1 MMGEDDAT
9 VCHSPPRDCH
19 PTPLG
24 RQVEILVLNKTVCQD
39 KSQYQIHSFALQKA
53 IIQVSSHFSAE
64 VLHVGHMELES
75 FGLNAVCAC
84 SSAVHLCG
92 RMVLW

>member
-1 MMGEDDAT
+1 MEENDAI
-9 VCHSPPRDCH
+9 VCRTPSRLPPH
-19 PTPLG
+19 PLG
-24 RQVEILVLNKTVCQD
+24 WQVEIIVLSKTVCQA

-53 IIQVSSHFSAE
+53 IIQASSHIPAE

-92 RMVLW
+92 QTVLW